1 MFYIVDQNNELVR
14 QGEKK
19 NSLRRIRRK
28 SPNIKDL
35 RIIEGSTVKK
45 ALENEAKATGKGVT
59 LTNATTEK
67 VVKKMKRKIKAN
79 LKKAKGEAT
88 KKKRTKKTK

>member
-45 ALENEAKATGKGVT
+45 ALENEAKAEEKP
-59 LTNATTEK
+59 TEK
-67 VVKKMKRKIKAN
+67 LVSKKSKKETKVA
-79 LKKAKGEAT
+79 KPTKAKAT